1 MSYLIWI
8 GVAMSVTGLVAILWT
23 ITAVARARR
32 AQLTDEELK
41 ARMQAI
47 MPINIGALMLSIL
60 GLGIVV
66 VALLLG

>member
-8 GVAMSVTGLVAILWT
+8 GVAMSVAGLVAILWT

>member
-8 GVAMSVTGLVAILWT
+8 GVAMSVAGLVAILWT

-66 VALLLG
+66 IALLLG